1 MYNISIVYIW
11 ITWSVHKRS
20 ELFPFFV
27 LCILWFMCS
36 WIFWKNIDK
45 QTEDLHILKKDLHT
59 FQNVPLDHVI
69 CSWIKGNCP
78 LWSRGILGVRSTKP
92 KLNTIHCRLWKSNEW
107 SFVWLV
113 NILSLYL
120 DHVIYSQMF
129 WIICLPCALY
139 FVTRLHIF

>member
-11 ITWSVHKRS
+11 ITWSVHKRFG
-20 ELFPFFV
+20 LFPFFV

-78 LWSRGILGVRSTKP
+78 LWSHGILGVRSTKP
-92 KLNTIHCRLWKSNEW
+92 KLKTWKRNECTFIW
-107 SFVWLV
+107 FAYIFNNVP
-113 NILSLYL
+113 L
-120 DHVIYSQMF
+120 DHTMF
-129 WIICLPCALY
+129 SRTIFFLLFALY
-139 FVTRLHIF
+139 YVFV